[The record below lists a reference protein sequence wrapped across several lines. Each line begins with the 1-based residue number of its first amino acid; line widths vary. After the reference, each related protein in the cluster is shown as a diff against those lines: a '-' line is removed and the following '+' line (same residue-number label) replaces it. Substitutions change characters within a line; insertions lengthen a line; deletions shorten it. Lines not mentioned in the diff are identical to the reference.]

1 MSARRAPQQH
11 IKIAEHLRAKILSGE
26 ISAGSL
32 LPSEAELCEE
42 FDTSRGPV
50 RQALASLRT
59 EGIISSG
66 RGRRSVVLEH
76 EKTETFE
83 TFISTHDWIESNG
96 WDPSSKTLW
105 LARCPAPEHVA
116 KMLAVEEDD
125 PVVFLHRI
133 RYANGIPVII
143 ERSYFTL
150 AVGKHVLYM
159 DPDQGSLHAKLRD
172 VGLGLDHGRRE
183 MCGSVA
189 SEEDAKLL
197 EITPGDPTVE
207 SRILLSDHNGSPIE
221 YTETLQLFKGL
232 TISYNYIAGTPSPLN
247 ISMRHSDRLSQ

>member
-11 IKIAEHLRAKILSGE
+11 MKIAEHLRSKILSAD
-26 ISAGSL
+26 IPAGSL

-42 FDTSRGPV
+42 FNTSRGPV

-66 RGRRSVVLEH
+66 RGRRSVVLPH

-83 TFISTHDWIESNG
+83 TFISNYDWIESNG
-96 WDPSSKTLW
+96 WEASSKTLW
-105 LARCPAPEHVA
+105 MARCPAPENVSQ
-116 KMLAVEEDD
+116 MLAINEGD
-125 PVVFLHRI
+125 PVVFLHRV
-133 RYANGIPVII
+133 RSANGIPIAV

-150 AVGKHVLYM
+150 PVGKHVLYM

-183 MCGSVA
+183 MYGKVISD
-189 SEEDAKLL
+189 EDAKHL
-197 EITPGDPTVE
+197 ELEPGSSAMV
-207 SRILLSDHNGSPIE
+207 SKLLLSDHNGTPVE
-221 YTETLQLFKGL
+221 YTEMLHVLEGM
-232 TISYNYIAGTPSPLN
+232 TITYNYIAGTPSPLD
-247 ISMRHSDRLSQ
+247 ISMRHSTRYEK